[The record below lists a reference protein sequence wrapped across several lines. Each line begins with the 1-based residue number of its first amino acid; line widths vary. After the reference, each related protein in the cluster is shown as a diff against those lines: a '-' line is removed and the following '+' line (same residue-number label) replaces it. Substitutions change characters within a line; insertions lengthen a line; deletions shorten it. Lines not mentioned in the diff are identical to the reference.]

1 MNATAPVAHSP
12 APSTPDA
19 DAIADFHADG
29 AICLR
34 GLFTEWVHLL
44 RDGVAYNEE
53 HPSRFGGNS
62 LKEGE
67 TGRFFDDYCNWRRIP
82 EYRAFVENS
91 CAAEIAGRAMGAG
104 HVRIFHEHVLIKEP
118 GTAKRTPWHHDLPYY
133 NMSGGKTAS
142 LWLALDPV
150 PLDCSLEFVAG
161 SHRWNTLFYPR
172 RFLDSTDY
180 DYAGEGYRPV
190 PDIDAERD
198 KYRVL
203 SWALEPGDAVLFEF
217 RTLHG
222 AAGNS
227 QATRRR
233 GFSTRWVGEDVT
245 YAVRP
250 GVTSPP
256 FHDIGLNDGDRLP
269 DDLFPVIWTDPDYRP
284 PSA

>member
-1 MNATAPVAHSP
+1 MNATLNLAPP
-12 APSTPDA
+12 QAPSLLDEGT
-19 DAIADFHADG
+19 IADFRADG
-29 AICLR
+29 AVCLR
-34 GLFTEWVHLL
+34 GLFNEWVHLL

-53 HPSRFGGNS
+53 HPSKFGGNS
-62 LKEGE
+62 LQPGE
-67 TGRFFDDYCNWRRIP
+67 SGRFFDDYCNWRRIP

-91 CAAEIAGRAMGAG
+91 CAAEIAGRAMEAAT
-104 HVRIFHEHVLIKEP
+104 VRIFHEHVLIKEP
-118 GTAKRTPWHHDLPYY
+118 GTGKRTPWHHDLPYY
-133 NMSGGKTAS
+133 NVKGAKTAS

-150 PLDCSLEFVAG
+150 PLESSLEFVAG

-172 RFLDSTDY
+172 RFLDSANY
-180 DYAGEGYRPV
+180 DYPGEGYGPV
-190 PDIDAERD
+190 PDVDADRA
-198 KYRVL
+198 KHRIL

-217 RTLHG
+217 RTLHA

-227 QATRRR
+227 QTTRRR
-233 GFSTRWVGEDVT
+233 GFSTRWLGEDMI

-256 FHDIGLNDGDRLP
+256 FHDIGLADGDALP